1 MGIPVGSSDLQMTD
15 DDRGY
20 QVRRSSDHKKSQ
32 AMFAEQSFSHSSQSD
47 STDTSSSSVTPS
59 RPPPGPC
66 AILQGFAYYHH
77 SSGCDA
83 HSMRDAEL
91 SQLVFSHRE
100 AFMACPSAHRGCSAG
115 FKGLASVLD
124 KQAQLV
130 DGSIGMDVVGMLRTE
145 AWLLSGWSA

>member
-1 MGIPVGSSDLQMTD
+1 
-15 DDRGY
+15 
-20 QVRRSSDHKKSQ
+20 
-32 AMFAEQSFSHSSQSD
+32 
-47 STDTSSSSVTPS
+47 
-59 RPPPGPC
+59 
-66 AILQGFAYYHH
+66 
-77 SSGCDA
+77 
-83 HSMRDAEL
+83 MRDAEL